1 MSGREF
7 QTHKKKLAFCDEEV
21 DAFFQKKLLVLPL
34 IVPRL
39 AVTTKTTLPDAT
51 RAPQ

>member
-7 QTHKKKLAFCDEEV
+7 QTHQKKFAFCDEEV
-21 DAFFQKKLLVLPL
+21 DAVFFYYLPL
-34 IVPRL
+34 TVPRL

>member
-7 QTHKKKLAFCDEEV
+7 QTHQKKFAFCDEEV
-21 DAFFQKKLLVLPL
+21 DAFFQKNYLPL
-34 IVPRL
+34 TVPRL

-51 RAPQ
+51 RAPR